1 MTTDPLIAEV
11 RHARDVLAAKFNYDV
26 AAIVRDAQKR
36 QRQAKLKVVS
46 LKPRKGTW
54 PNHALQ
60 RTGAA
65 VTPAASASTLPP
77 PRSGRASRAG
87 R

>member
-1 MTTDPLIAEV
+1 MTTDPIVAEV
-11 RHARDVLAAKFNYDV
+11 RHARDLLAAKFNYDV

-36 QRQAKLKVVS
+36 QKQSKLKVVS

-54 PNHALQ
+54 SKHAPP

-65 VTPAASASTLPP
+65 VKRTS
-77 PRSGRASRAG
+77 
-87 R
+87 

>member
-1 MTTDPLIAEV
+1 MKTDPIIAEV

-36 QRQAKLKVVS
+36 QKQSKLKVVS

-54 PNHALQ
+54 PNPE
-60 RTGAA
+60 GCFAA
-65 VTPAASASTLPP
+65 KPASNP
-77 PRSGRASRAG
+77 G
-87 R
+87 